1 MANIGD
7 RSFNIGKDLFGI
19 LDEFRPGLGQA
30 DLPRRSEKQSGAK
43 FMFQRRDPFR
53 ERGLAQSK
61 AFAGSSE
68 VKLFGDGDEAFQL
81 SDVQSVTLF

>member
-1 MANIGD
+1 
-7 RSFNIGKDLFGI
+7 
-19 LDEFRPGLGQA
+19 
-30 DLPRRSEKQSGAK
+30 
-43 FMFQRRDPFR
+43 MFQRRDPFR